1 MHKYP
6 RKGYSAVR
14 FSFDPAFQRRFDEVL
29 EKLDRISETLPNY
42 GLLHSQLARIKR
54 QAESDM
60 DYGLTTLE
68 QFGKLH
74 YTEFREANL
83 DFARFLRT
91 SINNLINSY
100 R

>member
-1 MHKYP
+1 M
-6 RKGYSAVR
+6 RRRNRFSAVR
-14 FSFDPAFQRRFDEVL
+14 FSFDPAFQRRFDDVL
-29 EKLDRISETLPNY
+29 EKLDRIAERLPNY
-42 GLLHSQLARIKR
+42 ALLHSQLARIKR

-60 DYGLTTLE
+60 DYGLTTPE

-74 YTEFREANL
+74 YTEFREASL
-83 DFARFLRT
+83 EYARYLRT